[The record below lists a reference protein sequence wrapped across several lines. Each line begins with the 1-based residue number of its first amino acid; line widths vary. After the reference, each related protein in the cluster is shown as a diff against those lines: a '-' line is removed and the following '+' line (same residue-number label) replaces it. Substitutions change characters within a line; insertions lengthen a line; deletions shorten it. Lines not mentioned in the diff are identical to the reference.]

1 MHLFVCVEFRVSHGG
16 GFFLSCSPLSILR
29 QCLGDLLVHCFRHIG
44 WPVRSG
50 DVPGF
55 SPSALGL

>member
-1 MHLFVCVEFRVSHGG
+1 MEG